1 MSIDRLELIRQAA
14 EKYQFKTKLQAKT
27 RKVKAKRGRKA
38 KAPAEVVDDG
48 ASFDDERTIRK
59 VVSESGL
66 VDTFAYTTR
75 FDNEWN

>member
-27 RKVKAKRGRKA
+27 RKVKVKRGRKA
-38 KAPAEVVDDG
+38 KAPVEAVDDG
-48 ASFDDERTIRK
+48 ASYDDERTIRK
-59 VVSESGL
+59 VVHESGL